1 MPTRIYE
8 RIDSPFGRKVL
19 RILDSY
25 ASLLALLL
33 VNFFM
38 LELIDD
44 PRWGAVV
51 STLLGAVALVI
62 AISDPDAGEQV
73 SHRQARADPRV
84 RAARAGRARH
94 ELDGGARRSRT
105 CCRWRCS
112 CARRCRS
119 RSSASCGIAA

>member
-8 RIDSPFGRKVL
+8 HIDSPFGRKVI

-33 VNFFM
+33 LNFFM

-44 PRWGAVV
+44 PRWGAIV

-62 AISDPDAGEQV
+62 AISDPEAGEQ
-73 SHRQARADPRV
+73 RQPQAGDPDRRL
-84 RAARAGRARH
+84 RAARADRAAH
-94 ELDGGARRSRT
+94 ELGGGARARLPAAGRAARVRDAADHARCA
-105 CCRWRCS
+105 CC
-112 CARRCRS
+112 ATG
-119 RSSASCGIAA
+119 A